1 MTRIRIV
8 LSTLGGLLLVFGISL
23 LPPLSISAFYRD
35 GEMRHLLP
43 SLLIT
48 AGLGLALRAFAG
60 RQAFSLRTRDGF
72 LVVSL
77 LWIVMGLL
85 GSLPFVFGLKL
96 PMADAAFE
104 AVSGFTTTG
113 ATVLQGLDHMPPS
126 ILFYREE
133 IQWLGGIGVIVSA
146 IAFLPMLRVGG
157 MQLYKAE
164 VSGPIKDDKLMP
176 RMAQTARSLLGVYVI
191 LTVVCALL
199 YWMAGMSLFDAVAH
213 SLATLSTGGL
223 STHDA
228 SFGYFDKPLIEAIA
242 IVFMLLGAIGFNTHF
257 FAWYR
262 YGPGYY
268 WRNTETRVFLII
280 VFVTTMIAALQ
291 LHYGHGNQ
299 PFAHALRVSAFETVS
314 VLTTTGFGI
323 DDFSV
328 WPNELPI
335 LLIMV
340 SFVGGCAGS
349 TSGGMKTIRLI
360 VLGKQGWAELIRL
373 VHPRVVL
380 ALKLEGKVL
389 QNDVLKSIWAFF
401 ALYVATAS
409 VVMLL
414 LMGDGLDMM
423 TAFGAVAACL
433 NNLGPGLGKV
443 AATFAS
449 VDSFDKWLLSL
460 TMILGRLEIFTIL
473 VLLTPA
479 FWRE

>member
-8 LSTLGGLLLVFGISL
+8 LSTLGGLLLVFSSSL
-23 LPPLSISAFYRD
+23 LPPLLISVLYKD
-35 GEMRHLLP
+35 GEIRHLLP

-48 AGLGLALRAFAG
+48 AGLGLALRLSANPKKFT
-60 RQAFSLRTRDGF
+60 LRTRDGF

-85 GSLPFVFGLKL
+85 GSLPFVFGLKIPL
-96 PMADAAFE
+96 AAAVFE

-113 ATVLQGLDHMPPS
+113 ATVLEGLDHMAPS
-126 ILFYREE
+126 ILFYRQE

-146 IAFLPMLRVGG
+146 IAFMPMLRVGG
-157 MQLYKAE
+157 MQLLRAE
-164 VSGPIKDDKLMP
+164 VSGPIKDDKLLP
-176 RMAQTARSLLGVYVI
+176 RMEQTARSLAGVYVI
-191 LTVVCALL
+191 LTVICALL
-199 YWMAGMSLFDAVAH
+199 YWIAGMSLFDAISH

-228 SFGYFDKPLIEAIA
+228 SFAYFDNPVIEAIG
-242 IVFMLLGAIGFNTHF
+242 IVFMLLGAIGFNTHY
-257 FAWYR
+257 FAWHQQ
-262 YGPGYY
+262 GIGYY
-268 WRNTETRVFLII
+268 WRNTETRAFLILT
-280 VFVTTMIAALQ
+280 FVAIMIATVQ
-291 LHYGHGNQ
+291 LHYGQANQ
-299 PFAHALRVSAFETVS
+299 PLPHALRISAFETVS
-314 VLTTTGFGI
+314 VITTTGFGI

-328 WPNELPI
+328 WPNELPV
-335 LLIMV
+335 LLIMI
-340 SFVGGCAGS
+340 SFIGGCAGS
-349 TSGGMKTIRLI
+349 TAGGMKAIRFI

-373 VHPRVVL
+373 VHPRIVL
-380 ALKLEGKVL
+380 ALMLEGKAL

-414 LMGDGLDMM
+414 LMSDGLDMV

-443 AATFAS
+443 ANTFAS
-449 VDSFDKWLLSL
+449 IDDFGKWLLSL